1 MMNFENTEKSLPEK
15 LSDDIVSYILEKEMK
30 PGDKLPNEAFLA
42 KEMGAGRSSLRE
54 AMKLLASRNIVTIKQ
69 GSGTYIASKPGVV
82 DDPLGF
88 TFINDK
94 EKLVRDLLEIR
105 FLIEPYIAQ
114 MAALNATDEDISK
127 IEGIGGED
135 HTQAD
140 IEFHNAIASSSKN
153 LVVPRI
159 VPIINSSIPLFV
171 QVTNRTL
178 KNETIET
185 HREIA
190 NAIKNHDAI
199 KAHDAMYLHL
209 VYNRK
214 VINK

>member
-1 MMNFENTEKSLPEK
+1 
-15 LSDDIVSYILEKEMK
+15 
-30 PGDKLPNEAFLA
+30 
-42 KEMGAGRSSLRE
+42 MGR
-54 AMKLLASRNIVTIKQ
+54 TIH
-69 GSGTYIASKPGVV
+69 
-82 DDPLGF
+82 
-88 TFINDK
+88 
-94 EKLVRDLLEIR
+94 R
-105 FLIEPYIAQ
+105 LI
-114 MAALNATDEDISK
+114 
-127 IEGIGGED
+127 
-135 HTQAD
+135 
-140 IEFHNAIASSSKN
+140 FHNAIASSSKN

-190 NAIKNHDAI
+190 NAIKNHDAV
-199 KAHDAMYLHL
+199 KAHDSMYLHL

>member
-1 MMNFENTEKSLPEK
+1 M
-15 LSDDIVSYILEKEMK
+15 
-30 PGDKLPNEAFLA
+30 
-42 KEMGAGRSSLRE
+42 
-54 AMKLLASRNIVTIKQ
+54 
-69 GSGTYIASKPGVV
+69 
-82 DDPLGF
+82 
-88 TFINDK
+88 
-94 EKLVRDLLEIR
+94 EIR

-114 MAALNATDEDISK
+114 MAALNATDDDITK
-127 IEGIGGED
+127 IESLCDEVERLFINGED

-185 HREIA
+185 HREIT
-190 NAIKNHDAI
+190 NAIKNHDAV
-199 KAHDAMYLHL
+199 KAHDSMYLHL